1 MGTQKPRIL
10 PWLISQLN
18 QGQLEGVAWLDE
30 GHTRFRI
37 PWKHGLRQDAQQE
50 DFGIFQAWAEASGAY
65 TPGKDKPDLPTWKR
79 NFRSA
84 LNRKEALR
92 LAEDH
97 SKDPHDPHKIY
108 EFVTSGVG
116 DFPEPDTSLDLS
128 GRYSTSDTHEDSL
141 DKLLSGMDLASD
153 AGPQSLTL
161 ALEQPPQLSLSPS
174 VDAPASCPNL
184 GVRENPLKQLLAN
197 DDEWE
202 FQVTVFYRGCQVFQ
216 QTVCSPGGLRLV
228 GSEAEDGTLAG
239 QPVRL
244 PDPAASLT
252 DRGVADYVRRVLSC
266 LGGGLAL
273 WRAGQWLWA
282 QRLGHCHVYWAM
294 GEELIPDSGHKPDG
308 EVPKDREGGVF
319 DLGPFIEDLIAFIE
333 GSRRSPRY
341 TLWFC
346 MGQSW
351 PQDEPWVKRLVMV
364 KVRQPLAPG
373 VEGRSQGVGGCS
385 QELQRPGPH
394 RETAAARSLCC
405 SLPSGASACPCHG
418 LTPSLFGALPATQK
432 VADPKSWQA
441 QLPGVLTT
449 SRLGHAW
456 GTPLQPQPRGPHWP
470 PRLLTWGQP
479 FHSEQ
484 PWASWFILGDSG
496 GGWCRRF
503 PNSSSHTPQVVPMCL
518 RALVDMAR
526 DGGASSLENTVD
538 LHISNSHP
546 LSLTSDQYKACLRDL
561 VEDMDF

>member
-153 AGPQSLTL
+153 AGPPSLTL

-197 DDEWE
+197 DD
-202 FQVTVFYRGCQVFQ
+202 
-216 QTVCSPGGLRLV
+216 
-228 GSEAEDGTLAG
+228 
-239 QPVRL
+239 
-244 PDPAASLT
+244 
-252 DRGVADYVRRVLSC
+252 
-266 LGGGLAL
+266 
-273 WRAGQWLWA
+273 
-282 QRLGHCHVYWAM
+282 
-294 GEELIPDSGHKPDG
+294 
-308 EVPKDREGGVF
+308 
-319 DLGPFIEDLIAFIE
+319 DLIAFIE

>member
-1 MGTQKPRIL
+1 M
-10 PWLISQLN
+10 
-18 QGQLEGVAWLDE
+18 
-30 GHTRFRI
+30 
-37 PWKHGLRQDAQQE
+37 
-50 DFGIFQAWAEASGAY
+50 
-65 TPGKDKPDLPTWKR
+65 
-79 NFRSA
+79 
-84 LNRKEALR
+84 
-92 LAEDH
+92 
-97 SKDPHDPHKIY
+97 
-108 EFVTSGVG
+108 
-116 DFPEPDTSLDLS
+116 
-128 GRYSTSDTHEDSL
+128 
-141 DKLLSGMDLASD
+141 
-153 AGPQSLTL
+153 
-161 ALEQPPQLSLSPS
+161 
-174 VDAPASCPNL
+174 
-184 GVRENPLKQLLAN
+184 
-197 DDEWE
+197 
-202 FQVTVFYRGCQVFQ
+202 
-216 QTVCSPGGLRLV
+216 

-364 KVRQPLAPG
+364 KV
-373 VEGRSQGVGGCS
+373 
-385 QELQRPGPH
+385 
-394 RETAAARSLCC
+394 
-405 SLPSGASACPCHG
+405 
-418 LTPSLFGALPATQK
+418 
-432 VADPKSWQA
+432 
-441 QLPGVLTT
+441 
-449 SRLGHAW
+449 
-456 GTPLQPQPRGPHWP
+456 
-470 PRLLTWGQP
+470 
-479 FHSEQ
+479 
-484 PWASWFILGDSG
+484 
-496 GGWCRRF
+496 
-503 PNSSSHTPQVVPMCL
+503 VPMCL